1 MSDKKNNDY
10 LIDIAS
16 DSQYQN
22 QSDEYYKSYT
32 RWRMNEN
39 NRFGY
44 KFVKDKREH
53 TYAYGEGYEHKKAS
67 DAEKKALRSC
77 ASLTGGCLLVA
88 AFLRLMQ
95 EIFDSGTSQLMKDGT
110 LILTSGGHSMDIL
123 NAFILLGAKLV
134 MYLAAGIVFMMFI
147 KLPREV
153 YFAKRTIKPAHVVY
167 LLGILNGIAMIWYLI
182 FVFGSFVLPPD
193 WLALPVAFFR
203 SGSVWLDILYIFLD
217 YIVISFI
224 KAVFFNGLLTQ
235 SLRQFGDSTSIFL
248 VSVLEGL
255 MVMNIR
261 AVGATFVLSMI
272 TGLIILKT
280 GSVIMG
286 AAARISVNLSFY
298 LAGLINY
305 STGGRESE
313 IYLIIIEVLVIGFG
327 LFCMGRLMARNDWDF
342 NIDNVTTSLSFWE
355 KVSVFFTAMPMIG
368 WTAAVIVMQLY
379 VLLV

>member
-67 DAEKKALRSC
+67 DAEKKALRNC

-134 MYLAAGIVFMMFI
+134 MYLAACIVFMMFI

-153 YFAKRTIKPAHVVY
+153 YFAKRTIKPAHAVY

-182 FVFGSFVLPPD
+182 FVLGSFVLPPD
-193 WLALPVAFFR
+193 WLALPVALFR
-203 SGSVWLDILYIFLD
+203 SGSVWLDVLYIFLD
-217 YIVISFI
+217 YFVISFI

-235 SLRQFGDSTSIFL
+235 SLRQFGDSTSIFF

-261 AVGATFVLSMI
+261 AVGATFVLSLI

-286 AAARISVNLSFY
+286 AAARISVNLLFY

-313 IYLIIIEVLVIGFG
+313 IYLIIVEVLVIGFG

-342 NIDNVTTSLSFWE
+342 NIDNVTTALSFGE

>member
-53 TYAYGEGYEHKKAS
+53 TYAYGEGYEHKEAS

-95 EIFDSGTSQLMKDGT
+95 EIFDSRTSQLMKDGT

-153 YFAKRTIKPAHVVY
+153 YFAKRTIKPAHAVY
-167 LLGILNGIAMIWYLI
+167 LLGIVNGIAMIWYLI
-182 FVFGSFVLPPD
+182 FVLGSFVLPQD
-193 WLALPVAFFR
+193 WLALPVALFR
-203 SGSVWLDILYIFLD
+203 SGSVWLDVLYIFWD

-286 AAARISVNLSFY
+286 AAARISVNLLFY

-313 IYLIIIEVLVIGFG
+313 IYLIIVEVLVIGFG

-342 NIDNVTTSLSFWE
+342 NIDNVTTALSFGE
-355 KVSVFFTAMPMIG
+355 KVSVFFTAMPMIS

>member
-235 SLRQFGDSTSIFL
+235 SLRQFGDSTSIFF

-286 AAARISVNLSFY
+286 AAARISVNLLFY

-313 IYLIIIEVLVIGFG
+313 IYLIIVEVLVIGFG

-342 NIDNVTTSLSFWE
+342 NIDNVTTALSFGE

>member
-286 AAARISVNLSFY
+286 AAARISVNLLFY

-313 IYLIIIEVLVIGFG
+313 IYLIIVEVLVIGFG

-342 NIDNVTTSLSFWE
+342 NIDNVTTALSFGE
-355 KVSVFFTAMPMIG
+355 KVSVFFTAMPMIS